1 MEQPP
6 PALQPPVDG
15 WVGTVEL
22 PGYRADRI
30 VAKLDL
36 LPEVDPDHL
45 YFDLLLLDPQGRT
58 QDNHSGPCLAMKR
71 SLSLEE
77 RSCFVRVVAE
87 LVRHLAEEPRGL
99 SGVARALAFI
109 RENGVGMGRL
119 VAAAQ
124 MLDEDCSE
132 RAVTRGLGHMLQ
144 LCLGADEAPTAMR
157 EVVAGLARSSGFGA
171 LDAPAPLK
179 ETPGRSQVSLTPR
192 ATKGPLVAL
201 GGLTRSGRFGGA
213 QIPPPLGFDERV
225 EAINDSGLVSQV
237 GYVVRT
243 VGKSRARH
251 FLRETTD
258 FHLVPQ
264 PEMFGF

>member
-1 MEQPP
+1 MALPP
-6 PALQPPVDG
+6 PALPLQPPVDG

-36 LPEVDPDHL
+36 LTEVDPDHL

-71 SLSLEE
+71 SLSLEQ
-77 RSCFVRVVAE
+77 RSCFVRMVAE
-87 LVRHLAEEPRGL
+87 LVRHLADEPRGL

-124 MLDEDCSE
+124 MLDEECCE

-144 LCLGADEAPTAMR
+144 LCLGTDEASTAMR

-171 LDAPAPLK
+171 LDAPAP
-179 ETPGRSQVSLTPR
+179 EV
-192 ATKGPLVAL
+192 PL
-201 GGLTRSGRFGGA
+201 
-213 QIPPPLGFDERV
+213 PLGFDERV

-237 GYVVRT
+237 NYVVRT
-243 VGKSRARH
+243 VGKGRARH

>member
-1 MEQPP
+1 MAQPP
-6 PALQPPVDG
+6 PALPLRPPVDG

-58 QDNHSGPCLAMKR
+58 QDNHSGPCRAMKR

-77 RSCFVRVVAE
+77 RSCFVRMVAE
-87 LVRHLAEEPRGL
+87 LVRHLADEPRGL

-132 RAVTRGLGHMLQ
+132 AAVTRGLGHMLQ

-157 EVVAGLARSSGFGA
+157 GVVAGLARSSGFGA
-171 LDAPAPLK
+171 LDAPAP
-179 ETPGRSQVSLTPR
+179 PRS
-192 ATKGPLVAL
+192 
-201 GGLTRSGRFGGA
+201 
-213 QIPPPLGFDERV
+213 PPPLGFDERV

-243 VGKSRARH
+243 VGKGRARH